1 MLLTLPIDA
10 TCLASFLDPDTEH
23 SVLLV
28 GGEKITAYQPSEYV
42 SPKQHGT
49 IITTNDPS
57 LGLKDIHVST
67 LGDEL
72 RVWYTTKANGA
83 HYYTTKIS
91 ALSKG
96 RLVPLLADG
105 QGGQISGLL
114 SLRPRDRQDLPVSSL
129 VSVRNHT
136 DLLLLQQDP
145 KSGVW
150 EQFPFFHFK
159 ADTKVI
165 EVYGYTLR
173 LQAKALSDSGNS
185 DSVPDETLVPTCWLR
200 VSSSGVIRCIING
213 RTASLNTTGQWF
225 QTDAQGVLNIVFA
238 TEDASCYKLRTEAFR
253 PAKTSET
260 SSSVHLLDVPTLDPT
275 RKIVRRLDG
284 INTEQDLRAAKTQSG
299 ELLITKASDDDV
311 KKAATAIQLLR
322 EQIKYFDNEDEKSFK
337 AYKNNV
343 LTREQDTETIAHF
356 LSWDDFTHWAGEKLK
371 WLYDNVKEG
380 WNWLVDKIGEIDLL
394 LAKLACN

>member
-1 MLLTLPIDA
+1 M
-10 TCLASFLDPDTEH
+10 
-23 SVLLV
+23 

-49 IITTNDPS
+49 IIATKDSS

-72 RVWYTTKANGA
+72 RVWYTTTANGA
-83 HYYTTKIS
+83 HYYTTNIS

-96 RLVPLLADG
+96 RLIPLLSDG

-114 SLRPRDRQDLPVSSL
+114 SLRPRDPQGLPVSSL

-185 DSVPDETLVPTCWLR
+185 GSVPDETLIPGCWLR

-238 TEDASCYKLRTEAFR
+238 TEDASCHKLRTEAFR

-260 SSSVHLLDVPTLDPT
+260 SDKVRSLDVPTLDPT

-284 INTEQDLRAAKTQSG
+284 INSEQDLRAAKTQSG
-299 ELLITKASDDDV
+299 ELLITKASDSDIR
-311 KKAATAIQLLR
+311 KAATAIQLLR
-322 EQIKYFDNEDEKSFK
+322 EQIKVFDNEDEKAFK
-337 AYKNNV
+337 AFKSNV
-343 LTREQDTETIAHF
+343 LSRGQDTAYIANF
-356 LSWDDFTHWAGEKLK
+356 SLWDDIKHWAGEKLK

-380 WNWLVDKIGEIDLL
+380 WDWFVEKIGEIDLIP
-394 LAKLACN
+394 AKLACD